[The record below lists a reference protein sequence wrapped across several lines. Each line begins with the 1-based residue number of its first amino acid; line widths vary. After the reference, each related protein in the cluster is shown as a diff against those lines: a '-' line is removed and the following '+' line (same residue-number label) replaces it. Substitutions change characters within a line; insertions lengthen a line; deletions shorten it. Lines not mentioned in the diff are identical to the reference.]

1 MRPCL
6 PFTWGNRPTH
16 NARATN
22 RYGILRAT
30 RFGPDGKK
38 HPSSIYVEVEDTA
51 GLPDKYPEVSGRALI
66 PVRPGASGAAKPS
79 GPSRAGAVVIDDG
92 KARARGMTSKL
103 DGPAK
108 PAHSRVIR
116 GSARGDGTRRKD
128 VLLRAGFRSEE
139 LDVGTYKPAKAIE
152 YRKALRAAASERRKQ
167 GQKTPPVDALKNLKL

>member
-1 MRPCL
+1 MVTRAAPVQPLPSVRMQVSVPVGAFPASASPRFALHRPRTRGALTTDAGCA
-6 PFTWGNRPTH
+6 PHYATSPGRP
-16 NARATN
+16 RE
-22 RYGILRAT
+22 G
-30 RFGPDGKK
+30 
-38 HPSSIYVEVEDTA
+38 
-51 GLPDKYPEVSGRALI
+51 GR
-66 PVRPGASGAAKPS
+66 RPGASGAAKPS